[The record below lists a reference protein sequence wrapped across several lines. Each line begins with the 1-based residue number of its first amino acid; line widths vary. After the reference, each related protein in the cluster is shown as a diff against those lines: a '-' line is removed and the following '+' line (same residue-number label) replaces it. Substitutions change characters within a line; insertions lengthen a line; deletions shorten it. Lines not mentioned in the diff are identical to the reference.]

1 MYYHLKKKE
10 SWNKDQ
16 LLIYKTVLRE
26 HKKRYTNLAMAW
38 IDYKKAS
45 DMVPQCW
52 IGECLE
58 MSGDVNNVQ
67 DFLNN
72 SMKSWK
78 VELNTSMGK
87 FEEIDISRG
96 IIQGGS
102 LSPLLFVLC
111 MILLT

>member
-1 MYYHLKKKE
+1 
-10 SWNKDQ
+10 
-16 LLIYKTVLRE
+16 
-26 HKKRYTNLAMAW
+26 MAW

-45 DMVPQCW
+45 DIVPQCW

-102 LSPLLFVLC
+102 LSPLFVLC
-111 MILLT
+111 MILLTWLLNELWMGQQGIKIESLVYGWPENVYQK

>member
-16 LLIYKTVLRE
+16 LLIYKTVLRK
-26 HKKRYTNLAMAW
+26 HKKRYTNLVMAW

-102 LSPLLFVLC
+102 LSPLFVLC